1 MAFPEDVGDTGS
13 IPKSGR
19 SPGEG
24 NGCPLQY
31 SAQFSRSVVSD
42 SLRPHEPQHAGPP
55 CPSPTPGVHPDARP
69 LSQLLESN
77 GGNINNSSSQWRPP
91 PRETAEALSG
101 SSLFSCPGFTP
112 STVPCAKQVLKA
124 SSKNSWVSLK
134 LDYSKFY
141 FLRVGKNIIKVLKSE
156 ILSLFFYVCGI
167 LKDHLGGFYCWLK
180 CGYVFCSLDFPLYWQ
195 KMEHFTL
202 NSKR

>member
-101 SSLFSCPGFTP
+101 SSLFSCPGLWQRRFQE
-112 STVPCAKQVLKA
+112 ALYFHVLVLRPA
-124 SSKNSWVSLK
+124 RCHVENRCLK
-134 LDYSKFY
+134 RLQRTAES
-141 FLRVGKNIIKVLKSE
+141 
-156 ILSLFFYVCGI
+156 
-167 LKDHLGGFYCWLK
+167 
-180 CGYVFCSLDFPLYWQ
+180 P
-195 KMEHFTL
+195 
-202 NSKR
+202 